1 MTCFTRNIQ
10 QRTLWFGRKLNNSQ
24 KCRWYIQNMYKKNF
38 IHYIRKG
45 WSLAESLCL
54 HRGFLMF
61 LLVIFSLS
69 SKGNILW
76 WDSWKSPVGTLKLLA
91 GNIEN
96 PSRVSWNIADGY
108 SENPSQISSCRCQLE
123 NPTWSSWNSQTP
135 GFEREKLSSMQ
146 DMNEFELYHRWH
158 HLPITWWWTWKIK
171 VWSETSI
178 GKKTWN

>member
-76 WDSWKSPVGTLKLLA
+76 WVSWKSPVGTLKLLA

-96 PSRVSWNIADGY
+96 PSRVSWKSQMGYLKIPVRSLLADATLKILLGHLETAKLQDLKEKNFPVCRIWMNLSY
-108 SENPSQISSCRCQLE
+108 IIDGTTSQ
-123 NPTWSSWNSQTP
+123 
-135 GFEREKLSSMQ
+135 
-146 DMNEFELYHRWH
+146 
-158 HLPITWWWTWKIK
+158 
-171 VWSETSI
+171 
-178 GKKTWN
+178 